1 MLRFLSSRA
10 IHNAYPFCHDVA
22 KTYGSPLLIHI
33 ELHRCSMDK
42 REIDISMP
50 SRKTS
55 ADRNI
60 EFFKI
65 WIQHLLHGFKIE
77 VVTYI
82 DKFSKNDSFY
92 P

>member
-1 MLRFLSSRA
+1 
-10 IHNAYPFCHDVA
+10 
-22 KTYGSPLLIHI
+22 
-33 ELHRCSMDK
+33 MDQ

-50 SRKTS
+50 CWKST

-77 VVTYI
+77 VVTCI
-82 DKFSKNDSFY
+82 DKFSKNDSF
-92 P
+92 